1 MSLNKALQQRLLD
14 LAKRSIQ
21 HGLKTGSPLKINL
34 AEYPEELTEKRATF
48 VTLQKNHQLRG
59 CIGMLEAVRPL
70 AEDIAENAYA
80 AAFNDPRF
88 PPLQAYELDD
98 LEIHLS
104 LLTPAEPVSF
114 TSEQDLISQLQPG
127 IDGLILEEPEI
138 YGVANQREQTTTEN
152 RRFNIGKRSQ
162 TRNLSAFGMG
172 AIAGTGTIPAASET
186 KSRIAARLLVKK
198 YQDLSLSHRSDR
210 LIRRAEIV
218 CGIPNPHLD
227 GRF

>member
-14 LAKRSIQ
+14 LAKLSIQ

-127 IDGLILEEPEI
+127 IDGLILDEPEI
-138 YGVANQREQTTTEN
+138 YGVANQREQLPPRIDGLTLEKGRRRGTFLPSVWEQLPEPEQFLRHLKLKAGLPPDYWSKNIRIYRYRTEV
-152 RRFNIGKRSQ
+152 I
-162 TRNLSAFGMG
+162 
-172 AIAGTGTIPAASET
+172 
-186 KSRIAARLLVKK
+186 
-198 YQDLSLSHRSDR
+198 D
-210 LIRRAEIV
+210 
-218 CGIPNPHLD
+218 
-227 GRF
+227 